1 MIHRPAR
8 PSPHMAAE
16 ADAWAIVLVRR
27 RFVHAMVR
35 LPSGQWLLQHKP
47 EGPVRLLTG
56 PADVLDLAATVQHHL
71 RTTRPDFR

>member
-1 MIHRPAR
+1 
-8 PSPHMAAE
+8 MAAE

-35 LPSGQWLLQHKP
+35 LPNGQWLVQHKP
-47 EGPVRLLTG
+47 EEPVRLLTG
-56 PADVLDLAATVQHHL
+56 PADVLDLAAAVQHHL

>member
-1 MIHRPAR
+1 MLHRPAH

-16 ADAWAIVLVRR
+16 ADAWAIVLVHRR
-27 RFVHAMVR
+27 LVHAIAR
-35 LPSGQWLLQHKP
+35 LPSGQWLVQHKP
-47 EGPVRLLTG
+47 AEPVRLLTG